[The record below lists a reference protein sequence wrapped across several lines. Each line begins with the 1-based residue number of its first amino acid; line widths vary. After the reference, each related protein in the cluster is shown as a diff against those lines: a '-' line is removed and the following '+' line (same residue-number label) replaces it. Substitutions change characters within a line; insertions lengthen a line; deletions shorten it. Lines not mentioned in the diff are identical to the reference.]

1 MNNCTACNK
10 PIEPERVEFNLTV
23 CMSCA
28 KKGVAQPE
36 IQKGY
41 QVYGHKT
48 GDAICIVSPESF
60 ADMRRLNPYGKNT
73 GRGSGVHVVSK
84 KTSNI

>member
-1 MNNCTACNK
+1 MNCINCNK
-10 PIEPERVEFNLTV
+10 CVEPERVEFNLTV
-23 CMSCA
+23 CKACA
-28 KKGVAQPE
+28 HNGVSQPE
-36 IQKGY
+36 VRKGY

-48 GDAICIVSPESF
+48 GDQICIVTEDAF

-84 KTSNI
+84 ATANI